1 MFFPVTVDP
10 NISASGANDTIN
22 AFRDS
27 FVLKINATRRLYTAW
42 RITTNDV
49 VSDCPSDR
57 TSACCLSA
65 ARILVRTSASA
76 DGSLI

>member
-42 RITTNDV
+42 RSTDV